1 MIHMQKTKKWITWIR
16 HAASALFATSLA
28 IPAFAHDLDSP
39 LPHNPECTIQSFLG
53 RAHDIEKEVYDQLAP
68 DGVLTIGV
76 NYGNPNHA
84 QLDPSG
90 QLHGTAIDLGCILAR
105 RLGVEVKFLGYPG
118 APQLTQGF
126 ANGDWRL
133 GFAFDPQLGPQI
145 FSYVHPYLAV
155 ENTYLVA
162 PGSTILTVADADRP
176 GVHISVA
183 RGNAPDV
190 YLTAHLKNA
199 TMVRFDT
206 VPQALAALKAGQVD
220 AFAGSR
226 TAEVAFLPQLPGGR
240 ILPDNFLIVNIA
252 PVLAIGADDALQFVN
267 RFVEQSKINFLIQLA
282 ICRAGLIG
290 VSVPEPIRGS
300 HDDHDAEDR

>member
-1 MIHMQKTKKWITWIR
+1 MRNKCLVRFAVLIIFVGVSS
-16 HAASALFATSLA
+16 SAF
-28 IPAFAHDLDSP
+28 PARAQNHDVDSP
-39 LPHNPECTIQSFLG
+39 LPHNPECTLQSFLG
-53 RAHDIEKEVYDQLAP
+53 QAHGINEGVFDQLTP
-68 DGVLTIGV
+68 DRVLTIGV

-90 QLHGTAIDLGCILAR
+90 KLHGTAIDLGCILAR
-105 RLGVEVKFLGYPG
+105 RLGVEVKFFGYPG
-118 APQLTQGF
+118 VPQFMQGF

-133 GFAFDPQLGPQI
+133 GFAFDPQLGPQKI
-145 FSYVHPYLAV
+145 FSYGHPYLAV

-199 TMVRFDT
+199 TLVHFDT
-206 VPQALAALKAGQVD
+206 VPQALSALKAGQVD
-220 AFAGSR
+220 AYAGSR

-252 PVLAIGADDALQFVN
+252 PVLDIGADDALQFVN
-267 RFVEQSKINFLIQLA
+267 LFVEQSKINFLIQLA
-282 ICRAGLIG
+282 ITRAGLIG
-290 VSVPEPIRGS
+290 VRVPDPIRRSPDEG
-300 HDDHDAEDR
+300 DERE